1 MRKYY
6 YDLHTHSC
14 LSPCGGEDST
24 PASIAGMAKLAGLDI
39 IALTDHN
46 SAKNCPALFKA
57 AREYGIVP
65 VAGMELT
72 TSEDIHAVCLFENLE
87 DALLFDQEVD
97 TRRMKIPNRP
107 DIFGEQQIL
116 DEEDN
121 EIGRVDTLLT
131 VATDIS
137 IDGVR
142 DIVEK
147 FGGVCYPAHIDRDA
161 NGIIAVLGTIPPDA
175 DFDFYEIHDGTRI
188 PEYSERY
195 GISPDS
201 FIISSDA
208 HYLDGIRDKENYLLL
223 DCDGDDEFEIR
234 RALFNRLR
242 RYSR

>member
-1 MRKYY
+1 MRNYY

-14 LSPCGGEDST
+14 LSPCGSEEST

-46 SAKNCPALFKA
+46 SSRNCPAFFEA
-57 AREYGIVP
+57 ARAYGVVP

-87 DALLFDQEVD
+87 DAMRFDEEID
-97 TRRMKIPNRP
+97 SRRMKIPNRP

-116 DEEDN
+116 DSDDN

-137 IDGVR
+137 IDALYGV
-142 DIVEK
+142 VKE

-161 NGIIAVLGTIPPDA
+161 NGIVAVLGTIPPDS
-175 DFDFYEIHDGTRI
+175 DFDFYEIHDGDRI
-188 PEYSERY
+188 PEFSERY
-195 GISPDS
+195 GIAKER

-208 HYLDGIRDKENYLLL
+208 HYLDGIKDKENYISL
-223 DCDGDDEFEIR
+223 DCDTDDERDVR
-234 RALFNRLR
+234 RALFEHLR
-242 RYSR
+242 RYAE